1 MKIIQFQTYNNFYPI
16 LFLVKNTK
24 NNNKQHTSGLDIDTN
39 GDDRENKSEDKTDLK
54 RREDLLTKLKSLA
67 ITEDEDDFDS
77 DSDIDIESEDN
88 SSNNDI
94 D

>member
-1 MKIIQFQTYNNFYPI
+1 M
-16 LFLVKNTK
+16 
-24 NNNKQHTSGLDIDTN
+24 SGLDIDTN
-39 GDDRENKSEDKTDLK
+39 GDDKENKSEDKTDLK

-67 ITEDEDDFDS
+67 ITEEEDDNFDS
-77 DSDIDIESEDN
+77 DSDIESEDN